1 MSLLPIL
8 LSDVLDEFE
17 SPSGILDR
25 HYGMSLSPEELFE
38 YRSPRC
44 SDVLLY
50 RPVRKLHGKR
60 YTPYE
65 TRLVNKSKGG
75 ASVIKADKDKFHL
88 TLDVQHFAPDE
99 ISVKVVDNNVVVEG
113 KHEEKEDDQGW
124 ISRQF
129 LRRYMVPSQCD
140 IEQVRSSLS
149 SDGILTITA
158 PRKDAPPIENR
169 ERVIEIKRTGKP
181 AVMQENEMSEK
192 QIGGQVQEEQ
202 RRKKDEIAV
211 EKKKTIAAA

>member
-8 LSDVLDEFE
+8 LSDVLDDFE
-17 SPSGILDR
+17 SPSSILDG
-25 HYGMSLSPEELFE
+25 HYGMPLSPEDLFE
-38 YRSPRC
+38 YRSPSC
-44 SDVLLY
+44 SDILLY
-50 RPVRKLHGKR
+50 KPVRKLRGRR
-60 YTPYE
+60 YRPYE
-65 TRLVNKSKGG
+65 TQLVNKSKG

-88 TLDVQHFAPDE
+88 TLDVQHFAPEE

-169 ERVIEIKRTGKP
+169 ERVIEIKHTGKP
-181 AVMQENEMSEK
+181 AVMQEDETSEK
-192 QIGGQVQEEQ
+192 QIGGKVKDDQ
-202 RRKKDEIAV
+202 RKKREAQAV